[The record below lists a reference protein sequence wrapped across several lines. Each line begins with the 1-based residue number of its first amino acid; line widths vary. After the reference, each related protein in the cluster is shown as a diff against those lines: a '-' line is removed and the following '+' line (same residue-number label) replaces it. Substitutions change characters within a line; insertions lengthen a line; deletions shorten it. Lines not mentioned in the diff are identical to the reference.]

1 MAFNK
6 KAGARI
12 SKQQAM
18 EMIESFDKDNQGK
31 STKSV
36 YFDKQSLQS
45 LLDTPGSVGVKIHYA
60 KGKEG
65 NHTLVLV
72 PVDELG
78 MALWEDDQAK
88 SKDGEYGAL
97 NVGSP
102 CPPYC

>member
-12 SKQQAM
+12 TKQQAM
-18 EMIESFDKDNQGK
+18 EMIESFEKDNQGK

-36 YFDKQSLQS
+36 YFDKASLQS
-45 LLDTPGSVGVKIHYA
+45 LLDTPGAVGVKIHYA

-72 PVDELG
+72 PVDEMG
-78 MALWEDDQAK
+78 IALWEDEAAK
-88 SKDGEYGAL
+88 PKGDFGAL